1 MLQVNKPSDT
11 TEMEEHLN
19 HVDYPITG
27 KDFIA
32 ACNNM
37 SHATKEETVWAKQ
50 NISPNKTYN
59 SPDEIKRSAQ
69 DLAYS

>member
-1 MLQVNKPSDT
+1 
-11 TEMEEHLN
+11 MEEHLS
-19 HVDYPITG
+19 HVDYPVTG

-37 SHATKEETVWAKQ
+37 SHASKAETDWVKQ

-59 SPDEIKRSAQ
+59 SQDEVRGALKI
-69 DLAYS
+69 